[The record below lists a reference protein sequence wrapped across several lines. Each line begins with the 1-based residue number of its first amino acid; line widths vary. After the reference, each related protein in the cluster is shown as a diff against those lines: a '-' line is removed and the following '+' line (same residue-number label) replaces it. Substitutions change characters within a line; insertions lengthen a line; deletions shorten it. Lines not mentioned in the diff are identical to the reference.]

1 MHVRFKNRFGRRYM
15 SDKEFLDY
23 ASDLNLRTDHPSSS
37 LLEFTEKHGILT
49 PIARIRFPP
58 EIARR
63 WYKERYPQEDMP
75 DPVEG
80 NTPRLEAATTLR
92 EEMYSNLWGNAE
104 IYGERTHLLDDIAP
118 EHTPFIQTTF
128 EKKDFIPWKEFR
140 TVVALRDDKEM
151 SDGGDSVRSCY
162 HYWQVFA
169 LAAFLRSGISI
180 LYDLSDQELFQGLR
194 KLTIPET
201 ARGKLHTSINLEARH
216 ELVAI
221 MEKRQMFDAVAYFEA
236 YRHNALQKHAR
247 DFDRKTGRLPLNLSR
262 EYRKRERTLA
272 GETLQRFKL
281 TPHHVLEFM
290 KFQCNLWVTAKQR
303 SPVNV
308 AEEHSRNIES
318 TVDLYQLVS
327 QDSFADVVIKV
338 GKAGGYFKPIL
349 KVIFPDWLEEQR
361 DLAERSLKSWIV
373 PSMASLPPHFSVL
386 DQDVAAFCEWIEQ
399 QGLLQLYWHFKRL
412 IDIGHSD
419 DSISRSATAAEV
431 VGFANTVELV
441 VNAVLAGRKLSPRG
455 HTLLPKIKSI
465 LLTRSPQLVQL
476 IDQHKKLTHTNNST
490 LKARIA
496 QIDRVKKG
504 GADAPVVRAI
514 LKLVVIRNEGSHLGL
529 KGFDRQAIYQ
539 LLEVLI
545 RATLIIWKAR

>member
-23 ASDLNLRTDHPSSS
+23 ASDLNLLTDHPSSS

-180 LYDLSDQELFQGLR
+180 LYDLSDQELFQGLW

-338 GKAGGYFKPIL
+338 GKAGGYPCTR
-349 KVIFPDWLEEQR
+349 PQSECR
-361 DLAERSLKSWIV
+361 R
-373 PSMASLPPHFSVL
+373 
-386 DQDVAAFCEWIEQ
+386 
-399 QGLLQLYWHFKRL
+399 
-412 IDIGHSD
+412 
-419 DSISRSATAAEV
+419 T
-431 VGFANTVELV
+431 
-441 VNAVLAGRKLSPRG
+441 PR
-455 HTLLPKIKSI
+455 
-465 LLTRSPQLVQL
+465 
-476 IDQHKKLTHTNNST
+476 
-490 LKARIA
+490 A
-496 QIDRVKKG
+496 
-504 GADAPVVRAI
+504 
-514 LKLVVIRNEGSHLGL
+514 
-529 KGFDRQAIYQ
+529 
-539 LLEVLI
+539 
-545 RATLIIWKAR
+545 